1 MNFRTLL
8 LFILVGFHAWL
19 AVVARTLAGTGI
31 THRRKRQDLSDKY
44 QGNGF
49 LWQASLDSDTGR
61 ASSLEVSLCHS
72 WININTNARQRQV
85 RQKTLNLV
93 ESWPQ
98 FLSRSTVT
106 FGLIG
111 NAPVADEQS
120 TAILLRPFMDL
131 SVLSFGKVRMGRQH
145 LFNPKNVIASFELP
159 VSGGLLSMPLPFA
172 KDRGH
177 LSFVV
182 ERIDTSDKKNCIKK
196 NTGSKKD
203 GAGTSGIR
211 LTTAIAGNYSPRVAG
226 RAPIPAFRK
235 WTYLLSQSPVH
246 AYTMWRFHLAW
257 KAGMMEI
264 S

>member
-1 MNFRTLL
+1 MTFRTLL
-8 LFILVGFHAWL
+8 LALGGFHALL
-19 AVVARTLAGTGI
+19 AVVAEGLNGTGSPHS
-31 THRRKRQDLSDKY
+31 TKHQDQNKY

-72 WININTNARQRQV
+72 SVNINTNARRLHV

-98 FLSRSTVT
+98 FLSKPTVT

-111 NAPVADEQS
+111 NAPVMDEQS
-120 TAILLRPFMDL
+120 TAILLRPLMNL
-131 SVLSFGKVRMGRQH
+131 SVLSFGKVRMGRPNSFH
-145 LFNPKNVIASFELP
+145 RKNVIASFELP
-159 VSGGLLSMPLPFA
+159 VSGGLLSLPLPFA

-182 ERIDTSDKKNCIKK
+182 ERIDTRFKSRNSVKNSTGGK
-196 NTGSKKD
+196 NSE
-203 GAGTSGIR
+203 AGTSCIR
-211 LTTAIAGNYSPRVAG
+211 LRTAIAGSYSPWVAG
-226 RAPIPAFRK
+226 KAPIPAYRK
-235 WTYLLSQSPVH
+235 WTYLSSQSLVH
-246 AYTMWRFHLAW
+246 GYTMWRFHRAW
-257 KAGMMEI
+257 KARMMEI